1 MMCFQCGKRKARI
14 EGLCEPCFLESQPPL
29 FIRNLKLARCRECD
43 ALYYGSWRDISLE
56 EVIKEHVSLEDFDY
70 RAEQHDMVITV
81 SVVARQWFHEKQTH
95 AFVQQ
100 TQFTIHLKPSLCNQC
115 SRMLSGYYQAVLQVR
130 RQHHT
135 LTEEERALIDSIVV
149 SSLRE
154 KDFISRVKE
163 RKEGTDFYFSTS
175 RAASRAAH
183 ILKKQLGGVVRES
196 YAIVGMDRQKGVD
209 IKRGTILFSL
219 HRYKPGDM
227 VLCQNEVFEV
237 VGSSQKLHLRNGHS
251 EKVVPWKKV
260 EYLENQNQLKTLS
273 SSQYTMRD
281 CQIIDVTPSQVLVM
295 LPDFETRYMKR
306 PKDIKVKVGNW
317 YRILFFQEYAYW
329 M

>member
-29 FIRNLKLARCRECD
+29 FIKNLKLLNCRECG

-56 EVIKEHVSLEDFDY
+56 KVIEEYVPVEDFDY
-70 RAEQHDMVITV
+70 RVEQHDMVVTV
-81 SVVARQWFHEKQTH
+81 SVVARQTFHEKQTH

-100 TQFTIHLKPSLCNQC
+100 TQFTIHVKPSLCNQC

-130 RQHHT
+130 RQDRT
-135 LTEEERALIDSIVV
+135 LTEEERALADSLVV
-149 SSLRE
+149 SSLKE
-154 KDFISRVKE
+154 KDFISRIKE

-175 RAASRAAH
+175 RAALRAAH
-183 ILKKQLGGVVRES
+183 ILKKQLGGGVKES
-196 YAIVGMDRQKGVD
+196 YAVVGMDRQKGVD

-219 HRYKPGDM
+219 HKYKSGDM
-227 VLCQNEVFEV
+227 VMCQNEVFEV
-237 VGSSQKLHLRNGHS
+237 AGSSQKLHLKNGYS
-251 EKVVPWKKV
+251 EKVLPWKKV
-260 EYLENQNQLKTLS
+260 EYLENENQLKMLS
-273 SSQYTMRD
+273 PSQYTVED
-281 CQIIDVTPSQVLVM
+281 CQVIDVAPSQVLVL

-306 PKDIKVKVGNW
+306 PKDIKVKAGNW